1 MSEYMV
7 SNGLAYWVKEGVLT
21 ELTKTLYIVND
32 DDDEEEEEGNVF
44 PEKAESSKHGIDS
57 ATSNLTSVKSGMEDK
72 FSEIAIIESYIV
84 TILQNITLINF
95 ERMKTLLNLMVPKD
109 KLDFANVS
117 ESLLEEYL
125 DSLVENSKIAFQN
138 GNYSLPK

>member
-1 MSEYMV
+1 
-7 SNGLAYWVKEGVLT
+7 
-21 ELTKTLYIVND
+21 
-32 DDDEEEEEGNVF
+32 
-44 PEKAESSKHGIDS
+44 
-57 ATSNLTSVKSGMEDK
+57 
-72 FSEIAIIESYIV
+72 
-84 TILQNITLINF
+84 
-95 ERMKTLLNLMVPKD
+95 MKTLLNLMVPKD

>member
-1 MSEYMV
+1 
-7 SNGLAYWVKEGVLT
+7 
-21 ELTKTLYIVND
+21 
-32 DDDEEEEEGNVF
+32 
-44 PEKAESSKHGIDS
+44 
-57 ATSNLTSVKSGMEDK
+57 MEDK